1 MTLSSVPR
9 RRPQPDLRASADPSA
24 RLSDTREATSRG
36 RGRVAGR
43 LAGPEGCRPGGVVFP
58 NPLRDP
64 WILSCP
70 SEASGNI
77 RVLSTLDFSRAQVQR
92 GHGPPREKEPPI
104 NAHANPA
111 PRERPRQSL
120 SFFNLA
126 GGGRRGVGRRG
137 GPGPAEGPKCCPP
150 NPKFPLCPGRGFAQV
165 CWAMPFPEPDSWA
178 GREGRVIDRLNYRLI
193 SYLRPRALI
202 GCSLTSSN
210 PAAPRWAREG
220 GGCGWRCASDKPE
233 SHFQSQV
240 DFVPTIGGVAPPLH
254 GRGQTSSSAPLLME
268 PHLLGLLLGLLL
280 CGTRVLAGYPIWW

>member
-1 MTLSSVPR
+1 M
-9 RRPQPDLRASADPSA
+9 
-24 RLSDTREATSRG
+24 
-36 RGRVAGR
+36 
-43 LAGPEGCRPGGVVFP
+43 
-58 NPLRDP
+58 
-64 WILSCP
+64 
-70 SEASGNI
+70 
-77 RVLSTLDFSRAQVQR
+77 LSTLDSSRAQVPR
-92 GHGPPREKEPPI
+92 GHGLRREKEPPV
-104 NAHANPA
+104 NTHADPA
-111 PRERPRQSL
+111 PREHPSHSPGSL
-120 SFFNLA
+120 NLA
-126 GGGRRGVGRRG
+126 GGGPRRFRASG
-137 GPGPAEGPKCCPP
+137 GSEVPCPP
-150 NPKFPLCPGRGFAQV
+150 SSSHWVRGAGFAQV

-220 GGCGWRCASDKPE
+220 GSCGWRCASDKPE

-268 PHLLGLLLGLLL
+268 PHLLRLLLGLLL

>member
-1 MTLSSVPR
+1 M
-9 RRPQPDLRASADPSA
+9 
-24 RLSDTREATSRG
+24 
-36 RGRVAGR
+36 
-43 LAGPEGCRPGGVVFP
+43 
-58 NPLRDP
+58 
-64 WILSCP
+64 
-70 SEASGNI
+70 
-77 RVLSTLDFSRAQVQR
+77 LSTLDSSRAQVPR
-92 GHGPPREKEPPI
+92 GHGLRREKEPAV
-104 NAHANPA
+104 NAHADPA
-111 PRERPRQSL
+111 PREQPSRSPGSL
-120 SFFNLA
+120 NLA
-126 GGGRRGVGRRG
+126 GGGPRRFRASGGSEVPCAPSSFHWVRG
-137 GPGPAEGPKCCPP
+137 A
-150 NPKFPLCPGRGFAQV
+150 GFAQV

-220 GGCGWRCASDKPE
+220 GSCGWRCASDKPE

-268 PHLLGLLLGLLL
+268 PHLLRLLLGLLL

>member
-1 MTLSSVPR
+1 MPTPTRRHVNAPVKAPASS
-9 RRPQPDLRASADPSA
+9 
-24 RLSDTREATSRG
+24 T
-36 RGRVAGR
+36 
-43 LAGPEGCRPGGVVFP
+43 
-58 NPLRDP
+58 
-64 WILSCP
+64 W
-70 SEASGNI
+70 
-77 RVLSTLDFSRAQVQR
+77 
-92 GHGPPREKEPPI
+92 
-104 NAHANPA
+104 
-111 PRERPRQSL
+111 
-120 SFFNLA
+120 LA
-126 GGGRRGVGRRG
+126 GGGGGAPQRSRASRGSNVPPPASSHCVRG
-137 GPGPAEGPKCCPP
+137 A
-150 NPKFPLCPGRGFAQV
+150 GFAQV

>member
-1 MTLSSVPR
+1 MH
-9 RRPQPDLRASADPSA
+9 
-24 RLSDTREATSRG
+24 
-36 RGRVAGR
+36 
-43 LAGPEGCRPGGVVFP
+43 FP
-58 NPLRDP
+58 NPSETLR
-64 WILSCP
+64 SCP
-70 SEASGNI
+70 ARAKLLETSLCFLLSIPHGSESQE
-77 RVLSTLDFSRAQVQR
+77 VR
-92 GHGPPREKEPPI
+92 GPRREKEPPI
-104 NAHANPA
+104 NTHASPA
-111 PRERPRQSL
+111 PRERPRQSRSSL
-120 SFFNLA
+120 NLA
-126 GGGRRGVGRRG
+126 GRGRG
-137 GPGPAEGPKCCPP
+137 GAGPAKGPTCPVP
-150 NPKFPLCPGRGFAQV
+150 PSSRCIRGAGFAQV

-220 GGCGWRCASDKPE
+220 GRCGWRCASDKPE

-254 GRGQTSSSAPLLME
+254 GRGQTSSSALLLME

>member
-1 MTLSSVPR
+1 
-9 RRPQPDLRASADPSA
+9 
-24 RLSDTREATSRG
+24 
-36 RGRVAGR
+36 
-43 LAGPEGCRPGGVVFP
+43 
-58 NPLRDP
+58 
-64 WILSCP
+64 
-70 SEASGNI
+70 
-77 RVLSTLDFSRAQVQR
+77 
-92 GHGPPREKEPPI
+92 
-104 NAHANPA
+104 
-111 PRERPRQSL
+111 
-120 SFFNLA
+120 
-126 GGGRRGVGRRG
+126 
-137 GPGPAEGPKCCPP
+137 
-150 NPKFPLCPGRGFAQV
+150 
-165 CWAMPFPEPDSWA
+165 MPFREPDSWA